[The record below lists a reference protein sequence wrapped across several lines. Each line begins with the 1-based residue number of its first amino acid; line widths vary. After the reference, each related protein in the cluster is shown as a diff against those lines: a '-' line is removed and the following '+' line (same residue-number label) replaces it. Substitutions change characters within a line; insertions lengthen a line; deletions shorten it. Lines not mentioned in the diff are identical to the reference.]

1 MLQLAPILQ
10 QKAQRQAIHSLLFLL
25 LQPQLLLLLLLRHRE
40 RVLQVSRGK
49 MD

>member
-10 QKAQRQAIHSLLFLL
+10 KKAQRQAIHSLLL
-25 LQPQLLLLLLLRHRE
+25 LQLQLQLLLRQRE
-40 RVLQVSRGK
+40 RVLQMSRGK